1 MIVENK
7 IYKNLPNKKIYLYR
21 SILFMILISMLIPLF
36 GILKSR
42 EISLVALVV
51 MLIWTSA
58 LYLMPMLVLYF
69 NYRKFN
75 KDVVLKTKNASI
87 VFEDKLKKR
96 MFTFNEVAYIEFN
109 LSYPLYENRWRLFFW
124 DEYYYALIKLKSG
137 EKFIITCL
145 LCDELKEMIPASL
158 IRKRRRV
165 FPLVQLEEDV
175 KSENKRIDKSIEFEK
190 KVEVFMIKF
199 KHKSEL
205 ELQNIVKSEN
215 EYQSEAVQA
224 AKKLLKLK

>member
-1 MIVENK
+1 MKNK
-7 IYKNLPNKKIYLYR
+7 VYKNLPYKRTFFLR
-21 SILFMILISMLIPLF
+21 AILIILIIELIAIF
-36 GILKSR
+36 
-42 EISLVALVV
+42 SLVYTNPLDISFKIMRV
-51 MLIWTSA
+51 MLLFTISV
-58 LYLMPMLVLYF
+58 YLTPLLILYF
-69 NYRKFN
+69 NYYNYN
-75 KDVVLKTKNASI
+75 KSTALEISNNVIIYKSA
-87 VFEDKLKKR
+87 LKKR

>member
-1 MIVENK
+1 MKNK
-7 IYKNLPNKKIYLYR
+7 VYKNLPYKRTFFLR
-21 SILFMILISMLIPLF
+21 AILIILIIELIAIF
-36 GILKSR
+36 
-42 EISLVALVV
+42 SLVYTNPLDISFKIMRV
-51 MLIWTSA
+51 MLLFTISV
-58 LYLMPMLVLYF
+58 YLTPLLILYF
-69 NYRKFN
+69 NYYNYN
-75 KDVVLKTKNASI
+75 KSTALEISNNVIIYKSALKN
-87 VFEDKLKKR
+87 R